1 MYVCAAHK
9 VLDISSFNRLYAYPN
24 IPLLDDNH
32 RIILDSG
39 AFGLSK
45 SGRSMDESHIAK
57 LAKHYETYGKK
68 ANVFCIAPDVFKN
81 ATLSMR
87 QYKDFI
93 AKYEKIKIVP
103 VIQFV
108 SSYIDFFSIKKQV
121 TAYQK
126 ITNSRMICI
135 SNNKFDPVKQFKE
148 LKFIVDE
155 IKRKNGDILIHVLGA
170 GYSHN
175 NVKDWMEIGV
185 DSIDSISYYTDA
197 QAGLE
202 WIAGSYKTNSST
214 LRFHDL
220 AIRNAEV
227 ANFEILH

>member
-1 MYVCAAHK
+1 MYLCAAHK
-9 VLDISSFNRLYAYPN
+9 SLDISSFNRLYAYPN
-24 IPLLDDNH
+24 IPLLDDSH

-45 SGRSMDESHIAK
+45 SGGEMNGLYISK
-57 LAKHYETYGKK
+57 LAKHYKKYGNQ

-81 ATLSMR
+81 STQSIK
-87 QYKDFI
+87 QYEEFI
-93 AKYEKIKIVP
+93 GRHKEIKVAP
-103 VIQFV
+103 VIQFT
-108 SSYIDFFSIKKQV
+108 SSHIDLFSIKKQIA
-121 TAYQK
+121 TYQK
-126 ITNSRMICI
+126 ITNSRMFCI
-135 SNNKFDPVKQFKE
+135 SNNKFDAVKQFKE

-155 IKRKNGDILIHVLGA
+155 IKRKNGNILIHVLGA

-175 NVKDWMEIGV
+175 NVKDWMKTGV

-202 WIAGSYKTNSST
+202 WVMGSYKTNSST
-214 LRFHDL
+214 LCFSDL
-220 AIRNAEV
+220 AIKNAEL